1 MALRSRFVGPDRSVF
16 FGHGVFFP
24 TFAIFYPF
32 ALSMQQ
38 LSPTIRS
45 KDRAMAQDNSAVQEV
60 IDTLRRQRV
69 RQGDFKPVLECIIV
83 QASVLKNLSQ
93 TGFLAETAAQMTAQA
108 QELQR
113 IIHSVP
119 KFVVEDLLDEAIS
132 CLERAHAEDSS
143 TLS

>member
-1 MALRSRFVGPDRSVF
+1 
-16 FGHGVFFP
+16 
-24 TFAIFYPF
+24 
-32 ALSMQQ
+32 
-38 LSPTIRS
+38 
-45 KDRAMAQDNSAVQEV
+45 MAQDNSAVQEV